1 LQRSDVVS
9 LHCPLT
15 PATHHLIDEARIAS
29 MKPGVTLINT
39 SRGGLVDA
47 GALINA
53 LKSGKIAAA
62 GLDVYEEES
71 EYFFEDRSDR
81 VITDDLLARLMTF
94 NNVLITSHQGFLTR
108 QALDNIAQTTLENIR
123 EFAGGRVGSALSN
136 HVPVPESPKRG

>member
-1 LQRSDVVS
+1 
-9 LHCPLT
+9 
-15 PATHHLIDEARIAS
+15 
-29 MKPGVTLINT
+29 M
-39 SRGGLVDA
+39 
-47 GALINA
+47 
-53 LKSGKIAAA
+53 
-62 GLDVYEEES
+62 YEEES